1 MVTLAS
7 TLFIER
13 LSLHPNREAVMPKGM
28 HAISAFLLIYDL
40 KKTNLSKVSSD
51 LVDVKRLK
59 ELSSGYEPTLLNDL

>member
-1 MVTLAS
+1 
-7 TLFIER
+7 
-13 LSLHPNREAVMPKGM
+13 MPKGM
-28 HAISAFLLIYDL
+28 HAFSAFLLIYDL